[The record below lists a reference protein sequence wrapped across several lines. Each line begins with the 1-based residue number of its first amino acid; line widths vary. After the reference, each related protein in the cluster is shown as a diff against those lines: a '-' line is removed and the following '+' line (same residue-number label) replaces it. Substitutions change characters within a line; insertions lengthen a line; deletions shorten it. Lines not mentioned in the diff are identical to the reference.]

1 MENLNSELSNNNIE
15 QLKEKFNSG
24 LNKID
29 IEKIWISNHKNL
41 EKIYINLEEIRK
53 YIQEYK
59 STFLLSPKRK
69 KLKEEINKYFDSKK
83 MSQITKDFLYLPSR
97 NQLQNKF
104 PLHLCPLL

>member
-53 YIQEYK
+53 YIQEYNDEVDAI
-59 STFLLSPKRK
+59 SEVDINNHNHALRALHQLEVRSSQLNIAVENINRLACFLL
-69 KLKEEINKYFDSKK
+69 KE
-83 MSQITKDFLYLPSR
+83 R
-97 NQLQNKF
+97 N
-104 PLHLCPLL
+104 